1 MVLTTGQM
9 LGTPQSRPV
18 RKLRGFSGILL
29 LVIVCGLLVHL
40 VGRYSA
46 DSWRMFSNTRIAD
59 SGQPDAKHQHLDSDH
74 VKWVPSRTEFRLFLV
89 SVCEVP
95 ERTVAEPPLVVH
107 LDDSLYNRPPPSR
120 QAGIRSFAR
129 ILA

>member
-1 MVLTTGQM
+1 MVVTTGQM
-9 LGTPQSRPV
+9 LGSSQSRPA
-18 RKLRGFSGILL
+18 RKLCGIPGILL
-29 LVIVCGLLVHL
+29 LVIVCGLLMHL

-46 DSWRMFSNTRIAD
+46 DSWSMFSKTRIAD

-74 VKWVPSRTEFRLFLV
+74 VKWVPSRAEFALFLI
-89 SVCEVP
+89 SVCEAP
-95 ERTVAEPPLVVH
+95 ERIVAEPPLVIH